1 MEPLYTRYIQE
12 TFGPDGQVTDW
23 HYQYEDNFNYAY
35 DILDTM
41 AAAEPWRM
49 AMLWRNDRG
58 AELKLTL
65 EDLSVMSNRMANL
78 FRSHGLKRGDVIL
91 TALRSHWSWWIVA
104 LAAHKLG
111 LILAPCSYLLS
122 EQDFLYRMTK
132 AKAKCVV
139 TVITAWK

>member
-49 AMLWRNDRG
+49 AMLWRR
-58 AELKLTL
+58 KLNW
-65 EDLSVMSNRMANL
+65 SVSPFLYAN
-78 FRSHGLKRGDVIL
+78 
-91 TALRSHWSWWIVA
+91 T
-104 LAAHKLG
+104 
-111 LILAPCSYLLS
+111 LLS
-122 EQDFLYRMTK
+122 SLGIGLPFRRTTFNAGTQMSD
-132 AKAKCVV
+132 VSP
-139 TVITAWK
+139 W

>member
-23 HYQYEDNFNYAY
+23 HYHYEDNFNYAY
-35 DILDTM
+35 DIIDTM
-41 AAAEPWRM
+41 AAAEPWRL

-78 FRSHGLKRGDVIL
+78 FRSHGLKRVDVIL
-91 TALRSHWSWWIVA
+91 TALRSTGAGGSWPWPPTSWA
-104 LAAHKLG
+104 
-111 LILAPCSYLLS
+111 
-122 EQDFLYRMTK
+122 
-132 AKAKCVV
+132 
-139 TVITAWK
+139 